1 MEALLNIVSRIQQ
14 NQGSR
19 IDPTS
24 IPSGFPNFNDVMRG
38 GFQRARLYIICQKD
52 SAAESSLLVSLA
64 ADVLH
69 FSEDEER
76 VGMIALNISE
86 EQWMSRLLSNISEV
100 PLEQILRGRLE
111 HRYLKKLEA
120 TINSP
125 EFDQLELA
133 AGGYMTLDKV
143 VDTCSDWVKN
153 KNVEIIFMDYPQLI
167 SVPGV
172 SDDQLKIQTVCQA
185 LSTLA
190 QDLEVPVIVSIPL
203 SNYQNKIGLHQ
214 LRQLG
219 PVEPF
224 ADVIL
229 FLNDCE
235 EETHDSNYKKVL
247 LSIAKNNNGQ
257 LDNLL
262 IRSIPHLV
270 KFVELEHFDVF

>member
-1 MEALLNIVSRIQQ
+1 MLHS
-14 NQGSR
+14 
-19 IDPTS
+19 
-24 IPSGFPNFNDVMRG
+24 ND
-38 GFQRARLYIICQKD
+38 
-52 SAAESSLLVSLA
+52 
-64 ADVLH
+64 
-69 FSEDEER
+69 DEVR
-76 VGMIALNISE
+76 VGVIALNISE
-86 EQWMSRLLSNISEV
+86 EHWMSRLLSNISEV

-143 VDTCSDWVKN
+143 VNTCSDWVKN
-153 KNVEIIFMDYPQLI
+153 HNVEIIFIDYPQLI
-167 SVPGV
+167 SMPGV

-190 QDLEVPVIVSIPL
+190 QDLEVPIIVSIPL
-203 SNYQNKIGLHQ
+203 INYQNKTGLHQ
-214 LRQLG
+214 LRQPG

-262 IRSIPHLV
+262 TDQFRI
-270 KFVELEHFDVF
+270 